1 MSEGAAPCILPRGPS
16 PRMVGTGWRD
26 RLKLAARGRW
36 LLAGELRRLAR
47 LPADAARQQIS
58 AAQQAAADRL
68 LHHFEVDLRIQGLAR
83 LSSVPGLVVALHEG
97 MADALCLCALRL
109 PLRFVARREVFG
121 WPGIGT
127 VMQRCGHIAI
137 DPEHGAGAFRQMVRE
152 ARTAISS
159 GDHVVIFPQGTLLGI
174 QTAFLPGAFRL
185 AQCLDVQILPVVVT
199 GTSRVWEHPFSA
211 RLRYGQRVSMT
222 VMDSIGRD
230 EIRSADAKTL
240 CLRIQREMKRVA
252 LDQAHVPPRH
262 YEPERDGTWPGFR
275 FELDPAWA
283 QDQDS
288 RRLPPSHR

>member
-1 MSEGAAPCILPRGPS
+1 MMEGATPCIAPRGPS
-16 PRMVGTGWRD
+16 PRMVGTCWRD
-26 RLKLAARGRW
+26 RLKLTARGRW
-36 LLAGELRRLAR
+36 LLARELRRIAS
-47 LPADAARQQIS
+47 LPAGTAREQMS
-58 AAQQAAADRL
+58 AAQRAVAERL
-68 LHHFEVDLRIQGLAR
+68 LRHFDVDLQIQGLER
-83 LSSVPGLVVALHEG
+83 LPGVPGLVIALHEG
-97 MADALCLCALRL
+97 MADALCLCALPL

-121 WPGIGT
+121 WPGIGPA
-127 VMQRCGHIAI
+127 MQRCGHIAI
-137 DPEHGAGAFRQMVRE
+137 DPEHGARAFRRMVRE
-152 ARTAISS
+152 ARTAIAS

-185 AQCLDVQILPVVVT
+185 AQCLDVPILPVVVT

-230 EIRSADAKTL
+230 EVCSADARML

-288 RRLPPSHR
+288 R